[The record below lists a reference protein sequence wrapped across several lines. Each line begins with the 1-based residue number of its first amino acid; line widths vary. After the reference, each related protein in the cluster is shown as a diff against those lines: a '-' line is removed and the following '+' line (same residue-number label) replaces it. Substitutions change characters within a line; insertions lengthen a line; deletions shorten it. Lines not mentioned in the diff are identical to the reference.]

1 MDGHRAIVID
11 ADERIRQATRQALE
25 ARGIPTLVAPCGLT
39 GLGLLL
45 ERLFEVSV
53 VVSDLEAPNLD
64 GWSLVRV
71 IRQLGNEQ
79 DIHLVITGE
88 AVAAA
93 AARLAAMGVDA
104 VLDRAVGT
112 EAIAARAAQLLAG
125 GPRSARTPW
134 PALPALPALAS
145 AHRRS

>member
-1 MDGHRAIVID
+1 MDRHRAIVID
-11 ADERIRQATRQALE
+11 ADERIRRETRVALE

-45 ERLFEVSV
+45 ERLFDVSV
-53 VVSDLEAPNLD
+53 VVSDLDAPGLD

-79 DIHLVITGE
+79 DIHLVITGT

-93 AARLAAMGVDA
+93 AGRLAAMGVDA
-104 VLDRAVGT
+104 VVERDGGAEAVAT
-112 EAIAARAAQLLAG
+112 KAAQLLAG
-125 GPRSARTPW
+125 GPRSGRTPW

-145 AHRRS
+145 SNRR